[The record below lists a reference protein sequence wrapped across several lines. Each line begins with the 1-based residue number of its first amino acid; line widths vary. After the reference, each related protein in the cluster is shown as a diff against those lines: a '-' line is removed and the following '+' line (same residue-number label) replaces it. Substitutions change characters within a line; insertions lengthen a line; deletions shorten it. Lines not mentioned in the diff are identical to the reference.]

1 MCNRSCT
8 IAGHSTLIYVVG
20 NYRNMKQTPFIALIG
35 LTSLVNAQTIDIQ
48 QLKLNGTAGFSLT
61 LDELRES
68 NLEIDSIRPIPEL
81 MDMSMADSLVY
92 IGGTYFEYYTSS
104 NKCILNVIKFD
115 GAITEVRVGELIL
128 NNETTAETIEAN
140 FPEDCISTD
149 DIKVYQD
156 PNSYKICG
164 IPISANGRLT
174 DSRFLFFF
182 LDGKLT
188 RIDIWEPS

>member
-1 MCNRSCT
+1 
-8 IAGHSTLIYVVG
+8 
-20 NYRNMKQTPFIALIG
+20 MKQTPFIALIG

-149 DIKVYQD
+149 DIKL
-156 PNSYKICG
+156 
-164 IPISANGRLT
+164 ALT
-174 DSRFLFFF
+174 LSSR
-182 LDGKLT
+182 
-188 RIDIWEPS
+188 